1 MFITITPKHLPER
14 AGTGTCFWC
23 PALLNASTIKTQLP
37 FSPKSSFEGP
47 LTVGGEPQPMTSAEQ
62 KIHLLASRG
71 DLLRDQLRPRAAGPF
86 FPFPT
91 HPLAV
96 LFQDNRSTRD
106 FYLRG
111 FDGSSSQ
118 RVKEWRLPR
127 TPDVLWWAATG
138 DKATDCQTA
147 MVAALVIHC
156 LVLLLLDILV
166 ITREPHWW
174 NTIRIPTKSSP
185 SENYHVHS

>member
-111 FDGSSSQ
+111 FDGSSFQ
-118 RVKEWRLPR
+118 RVTSSENAGCALMGSHRRQGDRLP
-127 TPDVLWWAATG
+127 DGHGGSIG
-138 DKATDCQTA
+138 DP
-147 MVAALVIHC
+147 L
-156 LVLLLLDILV
+156 
-166 ITREPHWW
+166 
-174 NTIRIPTKSSP
+174 SSP
-185 SENYHVHS
+185 SPPGYPGHHSWTSLMEHH